1 MRHTEQIIIDNR
13 DYVRVNGSFIVNR
26 NEEEYRAALM
36 RRKNTNR
43 MQAIEE
49 RVSGLEQKLDSILNL
64 LLQQRET

>member
-26 NEEEYRAALM
+26 NEEEYRATLM